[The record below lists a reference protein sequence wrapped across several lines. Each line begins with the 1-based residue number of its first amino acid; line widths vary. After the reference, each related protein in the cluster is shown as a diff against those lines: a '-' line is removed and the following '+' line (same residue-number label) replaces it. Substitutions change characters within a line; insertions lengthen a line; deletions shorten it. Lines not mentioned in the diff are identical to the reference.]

1 RERQRLEVPDV
12 EDLPGGAGGAEP
24 GPQPHRPVRAERDQG
39 AAVGAEGEVLD
50 AAAPAALA
58 RRGVTGQGPQHLS
71 LDGGD
76 LDVLGS
82 AEGEQRAVRVPG
94 DRPGQLVV
102 EAGGE
107 GAVGRVP
114 QGGPGRLRLALPL
127 QPDPGVR
134 RDQRAVGGDGARLAG
149 GGGVIDHALPVA
161 GVLAPAR
168 RGPRHRGPLGAG
180 ARGEVAAGAAAP
192 GRAGTER
199 GESGQGAQQAE
210 HAAAPA
216 ARRPAG
222 QGEAGS
228 EGVGRGHHAGS
239 SLTSTPASCWYSCS
253 CSKVSSSPANS
264 SSRSRASTSTG
275 WFWYSSKES
284 PLLVDL

>member
-1 RERQRLEVPDV
+1 
-12 EDLPGGAGGAEP
+12 
-24 GPQPHRPVRAERDQG
+24 
-39 AAVGAEGEVLD
+39 
-50 AAAPAALA
+50 
-58 RRGVTGQGPQHLS
+58 
-71 LDGGD
+71 
-76 LDVLGS
+76 
-82 AEGEQRAVRVPG
+82 
-94 DRPGQLVV
+94 V

-134 RDQRAVGGDGARLAG
+134 RDQRAVGGDGDRLAG
-149 GGGVIDHALPVA
+149 EDGVIDHDLPVA

-180 ARGEVAAGAAAP
+180 A
-192 GRAGTER
+192 R